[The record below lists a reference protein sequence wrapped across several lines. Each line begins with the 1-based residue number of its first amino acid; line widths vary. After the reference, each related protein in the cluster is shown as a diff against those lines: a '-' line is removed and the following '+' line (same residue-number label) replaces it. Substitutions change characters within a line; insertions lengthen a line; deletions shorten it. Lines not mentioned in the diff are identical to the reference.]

1 MIGSRYADRGTASE
15 FDFGHA
21 ITDSISPM
29 LSEPFHRLIV
39 KDEEELIDLSNMPRS
54 SSQVN
59 SADMNAVPEEED
71 ELSSWW

>member
-1 MIGSRYADRGTASE
+1 
-15 FDFGHA
+15 
-21 ITDSISPM
+21 M